1 MKVFL
6 DFINGISPLSSNA
19 INEIK
24 NVTRVNFYPKNYLL
38 IQEMAQ
44 AQHLYFIEDGLAR
57 MYYYKNGKDV
67 TEWFGFEN
75 TLIGPVIRNF
85 ERNIGLYQV
94 KLLEPS
100 TIISISFD
108 NLQKLFDRFHD
119 VERLGR
125 VLAIQ
130 AVMHLQERIDA
141 LQFETA
147 EQKYAKLIKL
157 HPSILHRV
165 SLGHIASYLG
175 ITAVTLSRI
184 RAKQ

>member
-1 MKVFL
+1 MKIFL
-6 DFINGISPLSSNA
+6 DFINDITPLSRIA
-19 INEIK
+19 IDEIK
-24 NVTRVNFYPKNYLL
+24 KVIQINVYPKNYLL

-44 AQHLYFIEDGLAR
+44 AHHLYFIEEGLAR

-85 ERNIGLYQV
+85 DRKIGLYQV

-100 TIISISFD
+100 KIISISFD
-108 NLQKLFDRFHD
+108 DLQKLFDQFHD

-147 EQKYAKLIKL
+147 EQKYEKLIKL
-157 HPSILHRV
+157 YPTILHRV